1 MNRSNINPLLILLLA
16 FATIFRIEAQDIDNQ
31 HVSYPFTKKSLTTL
45 QELLAIPND
54 AKYPNDIEKNVVW
67 CEEQLAAADFS
78 TKRLETATV
87 LFYFHI
93 DGQPVDPQYCVLSN
107 RGSTEHK
114 LGIGKTF
121 IKFVKT
127 NQLII

>member
-67 CEEQLAAADFS
+67 CEEQLAAAGFS

-87 LFYFHI
+87 PLLAADYNKKRKKNHPYFSI
-93 DGQPVDPQYCVLSN
+93 FI
-107 RGSTEHK
+107 STDS
-114 LGIGKTF
+114 
-121 IKFVKT
+121 
-127 NQLII
+127 Q